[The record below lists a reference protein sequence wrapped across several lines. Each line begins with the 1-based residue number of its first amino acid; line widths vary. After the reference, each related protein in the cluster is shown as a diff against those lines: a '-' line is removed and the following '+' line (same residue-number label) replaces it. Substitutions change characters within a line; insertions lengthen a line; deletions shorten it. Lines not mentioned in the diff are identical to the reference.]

1 LKIKQDFVTNSSSTA
16 FIINWKKYNKD
27 PDTIYSKEEAQ
38 AYLESYGREWDST
51 DHIRAALHG
60 YVDTIVHTKNRVK
73 EEDYQSQIYS
83 HVLHYVKE
91 TKHKWVVWVLRDES
105 LSDMDDRMFP
115 HSYSDDSYYKECG
128 HEFPH
133 L

>member
-16 FIINWKKYNKD
+16 FIVSWKRYNKD
-27 PDTIYSKEEAQ
+27 PDTVYTKEEAQ
-38 AYLESYGREWDST
+38 AYLESYGREWDSVG
-51 DHIRAALHG
+51 HIRDAIHG
-60 YVDTIVHTKNRVK
+60 YVDNITDLSASK
-73 EEDYQSQIYS
+73 EAEDAHDQLYS

-91 TKHKWVVWVLRDES
+91 SKRKWVVWVRRDES
-105 LSDMDDRMFP
+105 LSDMDDKMFP
-115 HSYSDDSYYKECG
+115 HSYNDDSYYKECG

>member
-60 YVDTIVHTKNRVK
+60 YVDAIVHTKDRVK

-91 TKHKWVVWVLRDES
+91 TRHKWVVWVLRDES
-105 LSDMDDRMFP
+105 LSDMDEKMFP
-115 HSYSDDSYYKECG
+115 HSYDEHSYYKECG
-128 HEFPH
+128 SAFPH